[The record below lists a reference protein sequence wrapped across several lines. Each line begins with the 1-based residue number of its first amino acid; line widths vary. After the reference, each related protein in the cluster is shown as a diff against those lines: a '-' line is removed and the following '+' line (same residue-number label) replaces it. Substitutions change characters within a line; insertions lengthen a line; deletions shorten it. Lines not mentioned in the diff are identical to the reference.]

1 MDWKYEAVPNKDKV
15 RPSDEGVKKRLVWKI
30 SQSYHTQSESH

>member
-15 RPSDEGVKKRLVWKI
+15 RPSDEGVRRVVLENKP
-30 SQSYHTQSESH
+30 SYLTQSESH